1 MAYQTGNLS
10 KVYDELESGITYWV
24 YPTSDNLAAVLG
36 SGYVSDATFKRVK
49 VGDIVDVF
57 IGTLTNFSAASGGAS
72 LGALSFPP
80 TVGVASRFTALP
92 QWVRCIVSAV
102 TAGTT
107 TVSGVATL
115 GLADIALASLTV
127 APRNMLDGGDAT
139 TNPFQR
145 GTTVSNI
152 VATNTYTADRFFM
165 VAGAASS
172 AQMVKTADTNVAGFS
187 QSFAWGR
194 AQSSGSVSAITVG
207 QALESIDSIRAQ
219 GQAVSFSFWARSNTS
234 FPASGLQVNV
244 VAGSGTDQSA
254 SALVN
259 GTWTSAVQVVSALQ
273 AITSTMTRYSFVGT
287 VPTTATQL
295 GVLLSY
301 TPTATT
307 ALANEGVIM
316 NGLQLETGGVTPFE
330 HRDVEV
336 ELALCQRY
344 YFQINEG
351 TSASVVGAGMIAGT
365 NSAQFVMQLPVQMRA
380 APTVSVVSTG
390 SFAANIVGTLT
401 TLTGMAAGTTHT
413 VNYISV
419 TGGVTAVS
427 GQATLLVSRQPN
439 SGIITATADL

>member
-1 MAYQTGNLS
+1 MSYLSGQLS
-10 KVYDELESGITYWV
+10 KVYDELESGITYWL
-24 YPTSDNLAAVLG
+24 YYTSDTLAQVMA
-36 SGYVSDATFKRVK
+36 SGYVLDATFKRLK

-57 IGTLTNFSAASGGAS
+57 NGTLTNFSAASGGVS
-72 LGALSFPP
+72 LGAASFGP
-80 TVGVASRFTALP
+80 TVGISPRFTSVP
-92 QWVRCIVSAV
+92 TWTRCIVSSV
-102 TAGTT
+102 TAATT
-107 TVSGVATL
+107 TTPGAATL
-115 GLADIALASLTV
+115 VLAEIPALSFTV

-172 AQMVKTADTNVAGFS
+172 AQMVKTADTTIPGFS

-194 AQSSGSVSAITVG
+194 GQSSGSVSAVTIG
-207 QALESIDSIRAQ
+207 QALESLDSIRVQ
-219 GQAVSFSFWARSNTS
+219 GLPVTFSFYARSNSS
-234 FPASGLQVNV
+234 FPASGV
-244 VAGSGTDQSA
+244 VVSVISGAGTDQSA

-259 GTWTSAVQVVSALQ
+259 GTWTTTSVVVSALQ
-273 AITSTMTRYSFVGT
+273 ALTATMTRYSFSGT
-287 VPTTATQL
+287 VPVTATQI

-307 ALANEGVIM
+307 ALINEGVVM
-316 NGLQLETGGVTPFE
+316 NGLQLEVGGLTPYE

-351 TSASVVGAGMIAGT
+351 ASASIVGAGMIAGT
-365 NSAQFVMQLPVQMRA
+365 NSALFVMQLPVQMRV
-380 APTVSVVSTG
+380 APTVSVVTTG

-401 TLTGMAAGTTHT
+401 ALTGMAASTTHT

-427 GQATLLVSRQPN
+427 GQATMLTSRQPN
-439 SGIITATADL
+439 SGIITVTADL